1 MEGEAWEKFFFTLG
15 SRGRARIQLQ
25 AAVLLPDGGVAADL
39 SGRYVAIMKG

>member
-1 MEGEAWEKFFFTLG
+1 MEGESWDTFFSTLG
-15 SRGRARIQLQ
+15 QRGRARIQLQ